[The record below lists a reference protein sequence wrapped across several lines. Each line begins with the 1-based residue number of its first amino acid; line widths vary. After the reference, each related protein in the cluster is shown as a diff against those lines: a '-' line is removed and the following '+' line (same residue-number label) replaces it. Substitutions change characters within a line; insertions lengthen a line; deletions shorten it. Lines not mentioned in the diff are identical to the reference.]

1 MSEAIN
7 VGEQTFEK
15 VVLQSEIPVLVDFWA
30 AWCGP
35 CRMVAPVLDQIAAE
49 HEGKIRI
56 VKVNVDEEPALA
68 AQYRITSIPAMKVFK
83 GGEEVR
89 ELIETG
95 EVVGPGGYVYEPA
108 GNVDS
113 WKAVGDV
120 PVIVHIVAFGAMEYL
135 GPDGEVLR
143 RDGPAS
149 LREIYR
155 RHCAAAGVVPLDL
168 GGERCLH
175 LYASR

>member
-35 CRMVAPVLDQIAAE
+35 CRMVAPVLDEIAKE

-89 ELIETG
+89 ELI
-95 EVVGPGGYVYEPA
+95 
-108 GNVDS
+108 
-113 WKAVGDV
+113 
-120 PVIVHIVAFGAMEYL
+120 GAMPKQMIEEQL
-135 GPDGEVLR
+135 EGIL
-143 RDGPAS
+143 
-149 LREIYR
+149 
-155 RHCAAAGVVPLDL
+155 
-168 GGERCLH
+168 
-175 LYASR
+175 

>member
-7 VGEQTFEK
+7 VGEQTFDK

-68 AQYRITSIPAMKVFK
+68 AQFRITSIPAMKVFK

-89 ELIETG
+89 ELI
-95 EVVGPGGYVYEPA
+95 
-108 GNVDS
+108 
-113 WKAVGDV
+113 
-120 PVIVHIVAFGAMEYL
+120 GAMPKQMIEKEL
-135 GPDGEVLR
+135 EGIL
-143 RDGPAS
+143 
-149 LREIYR
+149 
-155 RHCAAAGVVPLDL
+155 
-168 GGERCLH
+168 
-175 LYASR
+175 

>member
-15 VVLQSEIPVLVDFWA
+15 IVLQSEIPVLVDFWA

-35 CRMVAPVLDQIAAE
+35 CRMLAPVLDQIAAE

-89 ELIETG
+89 ELI
-95 EVVGPGGYVYEPA
+95 
-108 GNVDS
+108 
-113 WKAVGDV
+113 
-120 PVIVHIVAFGAMEYL
+120 GAMPKQMIEQQL
-135 GPDGEVLR
+135 EGIL
-143 RDGPAS
+143 
-149 LREIYR
+149 
-155 RHCAAAGVVPLDL
+155 
-168 GGERCLH
+168 
-175 LYASR
+175 